1 MNGSMYQKIFEACKD
16 VGSAR
21 RNKLLRIYLHIPSL
35 PALRAIRA
43 SLTELKGKSKCRN
56 GRNVRSPGEK

>member
-35 PALRAIRA
+35 PALRAIRS
-43 SLTELKGKSKCRN
+43 SLAELKGKSKRRN
-56 GRNVRSPGEK
+56 GRDVRSPKEK